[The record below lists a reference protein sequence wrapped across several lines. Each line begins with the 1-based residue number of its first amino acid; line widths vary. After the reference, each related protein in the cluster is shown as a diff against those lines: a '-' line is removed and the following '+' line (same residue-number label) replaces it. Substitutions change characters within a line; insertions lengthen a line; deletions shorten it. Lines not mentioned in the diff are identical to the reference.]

1 MTRHKNELE
10 IVRVSKSFGGVAALS
25 DVSLTIKAG
34 AVHSLVGENGA
45 GKSTLGKI
53 ISGLHTA
60 DSGEVILGGNK
71 VHFKSPR
78 EALAHGIVTIAQELA
93 IVPGLTVAE
102 NVLLGEEPRRFGFIR
117 RKKLRKDFSELA
129 KRVGFEFSPNT
140 LAGSLS
146 VAEQQKIEILRALSR
161 NASII
166 IMDEPTAAL
175 SRQEAEA
182 LHTVIRNLSAAGTTV
197 ILVSHFLSEVL
208 ELSDTISV
216 LRDGILIKTAPA
228 SECSQESLIELMLG
242 RSLGA
247 IYPEKV
253 FPHHSAPT
261 VLFVN
266 NLCAAGVSNAWL
278 SVRAGEILGIA
289 GLVGSGRTELARAIF
304 RDSKINSGTI
314 EINGVRIT
322 GKAPLAALQRG
333 ISMLPESRKDLGLL
347 IERSIQENITL
358 SSVSKWSRLG
368 IINPRREKY
377 VVEKILEKV
386 VVKSSGIKQKVSH
399 LSGGNQ
405 QKVLLARTI
414 MSNPRVLIVDEP
426 TRGVDVGSKR
436 AIYDLLVAL
445 AQDGLGIIAI
455 SSDLEEVLGIAHRVL
470 VIRGGRIVSELS
482 GRSMSEHAVLEAAFT
497 EKS

>member
-1 MTRHKNELE
+1 MTKHTNELE
-10 IVRVSKSFGGVAALS
+10 IVHVSKSFGGVAALS
-25 DVSLTIKAG
+25 DVSITIKPG
-34 AVHSLVGENGA
+34 QVHSLVGENGA

-53 ISGLHTA
+53 ISGLETA
-60 DSGEVILGGNK
+60 DSGEVRLGGNK
-71 VHFKSPR
+71 VNFKSPR
-78 EALAHGIVTIAQELA
+78 EAMSHGIVTIAQELA

-102 NVLLGEEPRRFGFIR
+102 NVLLGEEPRRLGFIR

-129 KRVGFEFSPNT
+129 KRIGFEFSPNT
-140 LAGSLS
+140 VAGSLS

-166 IMDEPTAAL
+166 VMDEPTAAL
-175 SRQEAEA
+175 SRQESQV
-182 LHTVIRNLSAAGTTV
+182 LHKVIRNLSAAGTTV

-208 ELSDTISV
+208 ELSDTITV
-216 LRDGILIKTAPA
+216 LRDGVLVKTSPA
-228 SECSQESLIELMLG
+228 SECTQESLIELMLG
-242 RSLGA
+242 RTLGA
-247 IYPEKV
+247 IYPPKV
-253 FPHHSAPT
+253 LPHHTAPS

-266 NLCAAGVSNAWL
+266 NLCAAGVNNAWL

-289 GLVGSGRTELARAIF
+289 GLVGSGRSELARAIF
-304 RDSKINSGTI
+304 RDAKIHSGTI

-322 GKAPLAALQRG
+322 GRSPLAALQRG
-333 ISMLPESRKDLGLL
+333 ISLLPESRKDLGLL
-347 IERSIQENITL
+347 VERSIQENITL
-358 SSVSKWSRLG
+358 SSVNKWSRFG
-368 IINPRREKY
+368 VINPRREKF
-377 VVEKILEKV
+377 VVNKILEKV

-414 MSNPRVLIVDEP
+414 LSNPRVLIVDEP

-455 SSDLEEVLGIAHRVL
+455 SSDLEEVLGISHRVL
-470 VIRGGRIVSELS
+470 VIKGGRIVTELT
-482 GRSMSEHAVLEAAFT
+482 GRAMTEQAVLEAAFT
-497 EKS
+497 GTN

>member
-1 MTRHKNELE
+1 MTKHTNELE
-10 IVRVSKSFGGVAALS
+10 IVQVSKSFGGVAALS
-25 DVSLTIKAG
+25 NVSLTIKPG
-34 AVHSLVGENGA
+34 QVHSLVGENGA

-53 ISGLHTA
+53 ISGLETA
-60 DSGEVILGGNK
+60 DSGEVRLGGNK
-71 VHFKSPR
+71 VNFKSPR
-78 EALAHGIVTIAQELA
+78 EAMAHGIVTIAQELA

-117 RKKLRKDFSELA
+117 RKKLRKDFTELA

-140 LAGSLS
+140 VAGSLS

-175 SRQEAEA
+175 SRQESQV
-182 LHTVIRNLSAAGTTV
+182 LHKVIRNLSAAGTTV

-208 ELSDTISV
+208 ELSDTITV
-216 LRDGILIKTAPA
+216 LRDGILVKTSPA
-228 SECSQESLIELMLG
+228 SECTQESLIELMLG

-253 FPHHSAPT
+253 LPHHTAPS

-266 NLCAAGVSNAWL
+266 NLCAAGVNNAWL

-289 GLVGSGRTELARAIF
+289 GLVGSGRSELARAIF
-304 RDSKINSGTI
+304 RDAKIHSGSI
-314 EINGVRIT
+314 EINGVQIT
-322 GKAPLAALQRG
+322 GRSPLSALQRG

-347 IERSIQENITL
+347 VERSIQENITL
-358 SSVSKWSRLG
+358 SSVNKWSRFG
-368 IINPRREKY
+368 VINPRRERF
-377 VVEKILEKV
+377 VVNRILEKV
-386 VVKSSGIKQKVSH
+386 VVKSSGMKQKVSH

-414 MSNPRVLIVDEP
+414 LSNPRVLIVDEP

-455 SSDLEEVLGIAHRVL
+455 SSDLEEVLGISHRVL
-470 VIRGGRIVSELS
+470 VIKGGRIVTELT
-482 GRSMSEHAVLEAAFT
+482 GRAMTEQAVLEAAFT
-497 EKS
+497 GTN

>member
-1 MTRHKNELE
+1 MTRHANELE

-25 DVSLTIKAG
+25 DVSLTIKPG
-34 AVHSLVGENGA
+34 EVHSLVGENGA

-53 ISGLHTA
+53 ISGLLTA
-60 DSGEVILGGNK
+60 DAGEVILGGNK
-71 VHFKSPR
+71 VHFKTPR

-102 NVLLGEEPRRFGFIR
+102 NVLLGEEPKRFGIIQ
-117 RKKLRKDFSELA
+117 RKKLRKDFSKLA
-129 KRVGFEFSPNT
+129 KQVGFEFSPNT
-140 LAGSLS
+140 VAGTLS

-175 SRQEAEA
+175 SRQESQA
-182 LHTVIRNLSAAGTTV
+182 LHRVIRNLSAAGTTV

-216 LRDGILIKTAPA
+216 LRDGVLIKTTPA
-228 SECSQESLIELMLG
+228 SECNQESLIELMLG
-242 RSLGA
+242 RALGA

-253 FPHHSAPT
+253 APHHSAPT

-266 NLCAAGVSNAWL
+266 NLCAAGVNNAWL

-289 GLVGSGRTELARAIF
+289 GLVGSGRSELARAIF

-314 EINGVRIT
+314 EINGMRVA

-333 ISMLPESRKDLGLL
+333 ISMLPESRKDFGLL

-358 SSVSKWSRLG
+358 SSVSQWSRFG
-368 IINPRREKY
+368 IINSRREKY
-377 VVEKILEKV
+377 VVNKILEKV
-386 VVKSSGIKQKVSH
+386 IVKSAGIKQKVSH

-455 SSDLEEVLGIAHRVL
+455 SSDIEEVLGIAHRVL
-470 VIRGGRIVSELS
+470 VISGGRIVSELS
-482 GRSMSEHAVLEAAFT
+482 GRAMSEQAVLEAAFT
-497 EKS
+497 ETN

>member
-1 MTRHKNELE
+1 MTRHANELE

-25 DVSLTIKAG
+25 DVSLTIKPG
-34 AVHSLVGENGA
+34 EVHSLVGENGA

-53 ISGLHTA
+53 ISGLLTA
-60 DSGEVILGGNK
+60 DAGEVILGGNK
-71 VHFKSPR
+71 VHFKTPR

-102 NVLLGEEPRRFGFIR
+102 NVLLGEEPKRFGIIQ
-117 RKKLRKDFSELA
+117 RKKLRKDFSKLA
-129 KRVGFEFSPNT
+129 KQVGFEFSPNT
-140 LAGSLS
+140 VAGTLS

-175 SRQEAEA
+175 SRQESQA
-182 LHTVIRNLSAAGTTV
+182 LHRVIRNLSAAGTTV

-216 LRDGILIKTAPA
+216 LRDGVLIKTTPA
-228 SECSQESLIELMLG
+228 SECNQESLIELMLG
-242 RSLGA
+242 RALGA

-253 FPHHSAPT
+253 APHHSAPT

-266 NLCAAGVSNAWL
+266 NLCAAGVNNAWL

-289 GLVGSGRTELARAIF
+289 GLVGSGRSELARAIF

-314 EINGVRIT
+314 EINGMRVA

-333 ISMLPESRKDLGLL
+333 ISMLPESRKDFGLL

-358 SSVSKWSRLG
+358 SSVSRWSRFG
-368 IINPRREKY
+368 IINSRREKY
-377 VVEKILEKV
+377 VVNKILEKV
-386 VVKSSGIKQKVSH
+386 IVKSAGIKQKVSH

-455 SSDLEEVLGIAHRVL
+455 SSDIEEVLGIAHRVL
-470 VIRGGRIVSELS
+470 VISGGRIVSELS
-482 GRSMSEHAVLEAAFT
+482 GRAMSEQAVLEAAFT
-497 EKS
+497 ETN